1 MRKKAA
7 VIGVT
12 GFGLHHFVNLV
23 KLADEKLLDLA
34 AAVVRTPAKA
44 AEQLE
49 TMRARGTRIYASADE
64 LFSAEAGKLDLV
76 CIPVGIDAHET
87 LTASALEAGMNV
99 LLEKPAAGSTEAVR
113 RMIDAEKASG
123 KFAAVAFQHCYA
135 PEIQFLKRLLLSGR
149 LGAVVRSGVMVCW
162 PRDDAYYH
170 RNSWAAKR
178 EVRGVPV
185 LDSPLNNAC
194 AHYLNLLLFLNGPAQ
209 YRCAMP
215 RSVAGKVMR
224 ARPEIEMFDACDV
237 DFALDNGASARVLL
251 AHCCSEKIDPEIRI
265 VCENGIIVWRNN
277 RDWSVTAADGA
288 RIASGQAVHPGEA
301 MFRLIVKKLDFPE
314 TPAYTLENALAHT
327 VGVEM
332 LDRMLPIEAADAEYR
347 DGIFRGPGLE
357 RRFTEKFAEVS
368 K

>member
-1 MRKKAA
+1 MRKQAA
-7 VIGVT
+7 LIGVT

-49 TMRARGTRIYASADE
+49 TLRARGTRVCGSADE
-64 LFSAEAGKLDLV
+64 LFAAEAGKLDLV

-87 LTASALEAGMNV
+87 LTASALGAGMNV
-99 LLEKPAAGSTEAVR
+99 LLEKPAAGSVDSVR
-113 RMIDAEKASG
+113 RMIAAEKASG

-149 LGAVVRSGVMVCW
+149 LGAIVRSGVMVCW
-162 PRDDAYYH
+162 PRDDAYYQ
-170 RNSWAAKR
+170 RNAWAAKR

-237 DFALDNGASARVLL
+237 DFALDNGTSTRVLL
-251 AHCCSEKIDPEIRI
+251 AHCCTERINPEIRI
-265 VCENGIIVWRNN
+265 VCENGSIVWHNN
-277 RDWSVTAADGA
+277 SDWSVTAANGTA
-288 RIASGQAVHPGEA
+288 IASGTGVHPGET

-314 TPAYTLENALAHT
+314 TPAYTLENALSHT

-332 LDRMLPIEAADAEYR
+332 LDKTLPIEAADAEYR
-347 DGIFRGPGLE
+347 DGIYRVPGLE
-357 RRFTEKFAEVS
+357 KRFADQFAEVS
-368 K
+368 R